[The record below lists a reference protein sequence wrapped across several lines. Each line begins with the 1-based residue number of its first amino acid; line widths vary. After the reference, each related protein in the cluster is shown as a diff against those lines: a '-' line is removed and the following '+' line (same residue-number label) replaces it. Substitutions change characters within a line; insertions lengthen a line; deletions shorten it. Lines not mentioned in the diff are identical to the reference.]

1 MSSRRPDLDA
11 AHARLLAEVSRWEG
25 VTLAPHRFGG
35 TEFRFGRGEIG
46 HVHPGGPV
54 DIAFPKPVRD
64 AIVAAGKAEPH
75 HVLPSSGWVSV
86 ALREPGDWDKA
97 LELLRRAH
105 AIRIEVRAPRADDPP
120 PKPDATGARDA
131 EIAPTSLE
139 DALDEALD
147 ESFPASDPPAIGRH
161 GREGG

>member
-1 MSSRRPDLDA
+1 MSSRPEWDA
-11 AHARLLAEVSRWEG
+11 AQARLLAEVARWEG

-46 HVHPGGPV
+46 HVHLGGPV

-64 AIVAAGKAEPH
+64 AIVAAGEAEPH
-75 HVLPSSGWVSV
+75 HVLPASGWVSV
-86 ALREPGDWDKA
+86 SLREPGDWDKA

-105 AIRIEVRAPRADDPP
+105 AIRIELKAARADEPP
-120 PKPDATGARDA
+120 PSPDATDTTDSGT
-131 EIAPTSLE
+131 APQSVE
-139 DALDEALD
+139 DALDEALA

-161 GREGG
+161 

>member
-1 MSSRRPDLDA
+1 MSSRPEWDRA
-11 AHARLLAEVSRWEG
+11 QARLLDEVARWEG

-46 HVHPGGPV
+46 HVHSGGPV

-75 HVLPSSGWVSV
+75 HVLPASGWVSIQV
-86 ALREPGDWDKA
+86 HEPGDWDRA

-105 AIRIEVRAPRADDPP
+105 AIRIEPRPARADDPP
-120 PKPDATGARDA
+120 PTPDATD
-131 EIAPTSLE
+131 TSDSETEPRSVE

-161 GREGG
+161 

>member
-1 MSSRRPDLDA
+1 MSSRPEWDA
-11 AHARLLAEVSRWEG
+11 AHARLLAEVARWEG
-25 VTLAPHRFGG
+25 VTLAPHRLGG

-46 HVHPGGPV
+46 HVHSGGPV

-64 AIVAAGKAEPH
+64 AIVAAGEAEPH
-75 HVLPSSGWVSV
+75 HVLPASGWVSV
-86 ALREPGDWDKA
+86 SLREPGDWDKA

-105 AIRIEVRAPRADDPP
+105 AIRIELKTARADDPP
-120 PKPDATGARDA
+120 IAPDATDTSDDSRDLGT
-131 EIAPTSLE
+131 EPRSVE

-161 GREGG
+161 

>member
-1 MSSRRPDLDA
+1 MSSRRPELDA
-11 AHARLLAEVSRWEG
+11 AHARLLAEVARWEG

-35 TEFRFGRGEIG
+35 TEFRFGRGELG

-105 AIRIEVRAPRADDPP
+105 AIRIEVRALGADDPP
-120 PKPDATGARDA
+120 PQPGATGTRDA
-131 EIAPTSLE
+131 ETTPTSVE

-161 GREGG
+161 GRE

>member
-1 MSSRRPDLDA
+1 MSV
-11 AHARLLAEVSRWEG
+11 HGARQRIEAEVLTWPG
-25 VTLAPHRFGG
+25 VISQPHRFGG
-35 TEFRFGRGEIG
+35 TEFILGKREVG
-46 HVHPGGPV
+46 HVHSDRLL

-86 ALREPGDWDKA
+86 QVREPGDWDRA

-105 AIRIEVRAPRADDPP
+105 AIRIEPRAARADDPIP
-120 PKPDATGARDA
+120 TPDETDARDTVDRGT
-131 EIAPTSLE
+131 APRSVE
-139 DALDEALD
+139 DALDEALA

-161 GREGG
+161 GRGGT